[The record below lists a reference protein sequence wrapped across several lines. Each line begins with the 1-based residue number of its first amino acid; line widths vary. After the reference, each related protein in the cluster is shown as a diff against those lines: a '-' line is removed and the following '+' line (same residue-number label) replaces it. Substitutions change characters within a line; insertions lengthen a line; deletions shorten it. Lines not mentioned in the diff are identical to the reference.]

1 MTDSMDYFDLQC
13 CGWPAAGEATPG
25 LMTSLATQIM
35 LQISDSLSLVRNLTL
50 YICNHPKRFFLK
62 VV

>member
-1 MTDSMDYFDLQC
+1 MTNSMDYFDLQC

-35 LQISDSLSLVRNLTL
+35 LQISDSFEFGQKPYS
-50 YICNHPKRFFLK
+50 ICL
-62 VV
+62 